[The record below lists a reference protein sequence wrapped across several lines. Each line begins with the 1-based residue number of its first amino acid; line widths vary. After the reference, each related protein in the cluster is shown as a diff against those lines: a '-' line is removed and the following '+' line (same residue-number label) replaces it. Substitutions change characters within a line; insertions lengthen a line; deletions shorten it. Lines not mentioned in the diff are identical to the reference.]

1 MLAISQLWR
10 RRHLLASPSEIGR
23 LVGPHMENDPNELLL
38 RAHTLLGNNVAR
50 EPHCRI
56 ESRLHAGNPSVLQV
70 GDIAKAQEGT
80 SEDGFP
86 CLFVNE
92 DWSRSRFHYDR
103 VLRVVSDKIS
113 GRVNQDE
120 RTTEGREPG

>member
-1 MLAISQLWR
+1 MLAISQLVAEE
-10 RRHLLASPSEIGR
+10 ASIGFPSEIGR
-23 LVGPHMENDPNELLL
+23 LIGPHMENDPNELLL
-38 RAHTLLGNNVAR
+38 RVHTLLGNNVAR
-50 EPHCRI
+50 APHCRI
-56 ESRLHAGNPSVLQV
+56 ESRLHAGSPSVLQV

-92 DWSRSRFHYDR
+92 DWSRSRFHYDG

-113 GRVNQDE
+113 RKGK
-120 RTTEGREPG
+120 P